1 MRWMHVPGWVLLA
14 GMIGMLGAGCGQ
26 IADPDN
32 IKIAKVDDTYITR
45 GDLFRLLNDMDDA
58 DRPKINNRADLLRVL
73 NQHIDAK
80 IKVPLGQQ
88 LAQEGK
94 IQLSRDAAR
103 EQYFKEC
110 GDDQEQMR
118 AIWGMEPPAG
128 GEITPLMKV
137 YNLTP
142 QGIISMKNIIEQ
154 KTDKI
159 MERLLGDKAVEFV
172 ALTDLQS
179 GKLSLDAEEL
189 EREYKLRK
197 STLKKYEWL
206 RFQAVRYPAGP
217 DDALAQAAKIRE
229 RINAGETF
237 ESIVAEV
244 QALESTS
251 IARPGA
257 KATIIESEI
266 ENNPGLQKFRGF
278 WSVASGAE
286 PGTVIGPVYLPQYQ
300 QMSQDAQGRPQV
312 MNMPEAWMV
321 LKVLD
326 HRPESEMTLDEAKM
340 MIAPGLVVAQ
350 TMKNLREQHGVEIYE
365 DKLPDPARF
374 GGKFED
380 PFKDL

>member
-1 MRWMHVPGWVLLA
+1 MKWLYFLGLLGLA
-14 GMIGMLGAGCGQ
+14 GMITMTGSGCGQ

-73 NQHIDAK
+73 NQHIDSK
-80 IKVPLGQQ
+80 IKTPLGQQ

-94 IQLSRDAAR
+94 IRIPRDAAR

-142 QGIISMKNIIEQ
+142 QGIVAMKNIIEQ

-159 MERLLGDKAVEFV
+159 LERLQGDQAVQYLAV
-172 ALTDLQS
+172 HDLQTN
-179 GKLSLDAEEL
+179 KLTIDQAEL

-197 STLKKYEWL
+197 ASLKKLEWM
-206 RFQAVRYPAGP
+206 RFQAVQYPGGSE
-217 DDALAQAAKIRE
+217 DALAQAAKIRE
-229 RINAGETF
+229 RLNAGETF
-237 ESIVAEV
+237 EGIVAEIQSL
-244 QALESTS
+244 QATS
-251 IARPGA
+251 IVRPGVTA
-257 KATIIESEI
+257 NVIESEI
-266 ENNPGLQKFRGF
+266 ENNPDLQKFKGF
-278 WSVASGAE
+278 WAVASGAE
-286 PGTVIGPVYLPQYQ
+286 PGTIIGPVYLPQYQ
-300 QMSQDAQGRPQV
+300 QMSQDAQGRTQV
-312 MNMPEAWMV
+312 MNMPEAWLV

-326 HRPESEMTLDEAKM
+326 NRPESEMSLDEAKM
-340 MIAPGLVVAQ
+340 TIMPSLVVAQ
-350 TMKNLREQHGVEIYE
+350 EMKNLREQHGVEIYE
-365 DKLPDPARF
+365 DKLPDPRQL
-374 GGKFED
+374 GGDLED